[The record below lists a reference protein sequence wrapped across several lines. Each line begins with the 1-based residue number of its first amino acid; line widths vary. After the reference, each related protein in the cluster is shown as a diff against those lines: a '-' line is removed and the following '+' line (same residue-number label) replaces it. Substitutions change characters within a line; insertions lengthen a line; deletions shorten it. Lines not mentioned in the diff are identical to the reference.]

1 MVEQKKKMRL
11 DEIQID
17 SFVTS
22 PTLKTLETQE
32 HEIKGGTWFGW
43 WCWVGEQLV
52 AASQKVCSDNAPGG
66 CFKSDPYV
74 QAKVGAC

>member
-1 MVEQKKKMRL
+1 MVEQKKKLRL
-11 DEIQID
+11 EEIQID

-32 HEIKGGTWFGW
+32 HEIKGGTWFS
-43 WCWVGEQLV
+43 WCCEVRYTV
-52 AASQKVCSDNAPGG
+52 NVCSDNAPGG
-66 CFKSDPYV
+66 CYKSDPYV

>member
-1 MVEQKKKMRL
+1 MIEQKKKLRL

-32 HEIKGGTWFGW
+32 HEIKGGTWFGA
-43 WCWVGEQLV
+43 WCWIAENVIAV
-52 AASQKVCSDNAPGG
+52 SMKVCSENAPGG
-66 CFKSDPYV
+66 CYKTDPTML
-74 QAKVGAC
+74 AKIGAC